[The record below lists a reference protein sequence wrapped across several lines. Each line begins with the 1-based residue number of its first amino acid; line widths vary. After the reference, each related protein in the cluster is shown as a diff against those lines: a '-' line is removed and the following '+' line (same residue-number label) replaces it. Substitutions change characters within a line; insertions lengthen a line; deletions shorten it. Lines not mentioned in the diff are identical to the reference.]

1 MAGATGASTKGRFTS
16 EEKGKG
22 KSKRSAAGNI
32 SDGGAGNG
40 DGDND
45 GDIVRITKRQ
55 ATGHKRASGPT
66 VPEVSSSLNPPVLC

>member
-16 EEKGKG
+16 EEKGRG
-22 KSKRSAAGNI
+22 KSKRPAAGNT

-45 GDIVRITKRQ
+45 GDIVRITKRR
-55 ATGHKRASGPT
+55 ATGRKSASGPRI
-66 VPEVSSSLNPPVLC
+66 PEVSQT

>member
-22 KSKRSAAGNI
+22 KSKRTAAGNI
-32 SDGGAGNG
+32 SDDGAGNG

-55 ATGHKRASGPT
+55 AMGRNSASGPMG
-66 VPEVSSSLNPPVLC
+66 PDVSPLSDLMARN